1 MAGYT
6 VTALSLD
13 QQEPT
18 SHFTIVASVFD
29 NNGLGVSNLSES
41 NFTVHNISSETH
53 VVVAKLQSAG
63 LPGYYR
69 LLLRMEPVANAGE
82 YILALVVT
90 SRYHIVGRVPE
101 NMTGGNTMFK
111 VRAV

>member
-18 SHFTIVASVFD
+18 SHFIIVVSVFD

-41 NFTVHNISSETH
+41 NFTVYNLSSETH
-53 VVVAKLQSAG
+53 VVIAKLQHAG

-90 SRYHIVGRVPE
+90 SRYHVVGRVPE

-111 VRAV
+111 VKAV

>member
-18 SHFTIVASVFD
+18 SHFTIVVSVFD
-29 NNGLGVSNLSES
+29 SNGLGVPNLSES
-41 NFTVHNISSETH
+41 NFTVHNISGETQ
-53 VVVAKLQSAG
+53 VVIAKLQNTG
-63 LPGYYR
+63 LRGYYR
-69 LLLRMEPVANAGE
+69 LLLRMEPVAYAGE

-90 SRYHIVGRVPE
+90 SRYHIVGRVP
-101 NMTGGNTMFK
+101 GDIDGNTMFK